1 MAINGRFTVSME
13 EAFPEGLFVTSE
25 VEPVRDFEKSS
36 REAPVQALDKESGL
50 RLWEFTVADPD
61 PAARKNSRQLT
72 VKIAAEHQPVPPEA
86 IGGTPFRPVVLEGLE
101 VRPYIKDGPRPSIA
115 YSIRASGMRAPQ
127 SVTGSAGSDAT
138 RRPKASGV
146 ESAGAA

>member
-1 MAINGRFTVSME
+1 MAINGRFTVSMD
-13 EAFPEGLFVTSE
+13 EAFPAGLYVTSE

-36 REAPVQALDKESGL
+36 RETPVQALDKESGL

-61 PAARKNSRQLT
+61 PEARKNSRQLT

-86 IGGTPFRPVVLEGLE
+86 ISGTPFRPVVLEGIE

-115 YSIRASGMRAPQ
+115 YSIRASGMGAPQ
-127 SVTGSAGSDAT
+127 TGAGSTAADAA
-138 RRPKASGV
+138 RRSKSTGA
-146 ESAGAA
+146 ESAEAA